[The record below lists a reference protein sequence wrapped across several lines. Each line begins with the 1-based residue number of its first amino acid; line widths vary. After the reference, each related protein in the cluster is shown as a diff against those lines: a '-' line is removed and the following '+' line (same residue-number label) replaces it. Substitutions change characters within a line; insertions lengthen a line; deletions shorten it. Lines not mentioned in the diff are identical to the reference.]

1 MLRSLA
7 GAVWLA
13 VTLATTLPAW
23 AQEATGLP
31 RTQVLTIDSSRLYP
45 GTLLGQAF
53 IQVTQEEQR
62 RHAQGNQALAA
73 ELRAEELALTE
84 LRETLPRED
93 FARLAEEF
101 DTRVE
106 AARRERDELLTDITT
121 RAEQQERAFL
131 QQVRPILGQ
140 IMAEAGA
147 VVLMEAQSVV
157 LAASAI
163 DITDLAITRINEATQ
178 PIAPL
183 DDVPLEDDADTDTDT
198 DTDADAGDSE
208 PNPPAE

>member
-1 MLRSLA
+1 MLRGLA
-7 GAVWLA
+7 CAVAVVLA
-13 VTLATTLPAW
+13 SAAAPPVLAQDTPSV
-23 AQEATGLP
+23 P

-53 IQVTQEEQR
+53 LQVTQEEQR
-62 RHAQGNQALAA
+62 RHAIGNQELAA
-73 ELRAEELALTE
+73 ELRAEELELTE
-84 LRETLPRED
+84 LRDTLPREE

-101 DTRVE
+101 DARVE
-106 AARRERDELLTDITT
+106 TARRERDERLADITA

-147 VVLMEAQSVV
+147 VVLMESQSVV

-163 DITDLAITRINEATQ
+163 DITDLAIVRINEATQ
-178 PIAPL
+178 PIEPLAPET
-183 DDVPLEDDADTDTDT
+183 DDNAASDAPEAPDD
-198 DTDADAGDSE
+198 
-208 PNPPAE
+208 